1 MSLIHICQVCD
12 INNLKYILVVWK
24 SITINNPDCNFNLHL
39 IHNIVDKNSVDNFK
53 EEFNSI
59 YPDVTLIFYYIDINI
74 PYINRRL
81 KHVTIATMLRLYI
94 PLTLNNIDKV
104 LYLDVDVL
112 VIGNLEY
119 IWNLDCGETGLCL
132 KSSIYPSWAEINN
145 HRCGNAGVMLMNL
158 NTLRQN
164 NFTEKVLDFNLEKS
178 EDDQA
183 LINKYAQGKYNNLE
197 GNMNIFMN
205 QDDDKYKDPIIY
217 HLVGSKK
224 PWNSIENNILFQL
237 WHSYNNIAVS
247 TNIQNI
253 SEGCIGIGIL
263 IYDTTNLGDWTQT
276 AAALYVWWVYF
287 KRPNTFK
294 NFVETCIEKSEI
306 ESYPIIWINRDRIS
320 ECIKPKEIHK
330 VIILCNGW
338 WMNKYNDEYCFIAPE
353 WIIPIYISVHISN
366 PEILSEEVIEYLK
379 KNEPIGCR
387 DNSTKILLQNNGVNA
402 YFSGCLTMTLNL
414 RDTKLGFIPKNNYQD
429 KIVIIDYDIESTEN
443 TIKLTQF
450 ISDIHNKY
458 NLIDTI
464 QRSIDL
470 LFAEKVITN
479 RLHVWLPLICN
490 NANIVLMNNNTKKEF
505 VSGDSDYQN
514 INRFAG
520 IIEVIN
526 NKNNLK
532 VFNSLLLNKTLY
544 EIIKK
549 ICEIIKINSSIDP
562 SIKEKSQRIIDIL
575 PKPFISIHVHRG
587 DYLTRRPSAY
597 KTTQTVYIF
606 NKILSVMIKN
616 PEVEYKSVY
625 IFSNEENLNYFNSL
639 KIIPIIPKVYTVI
652 DFPELIEQRKI
663 DNYVLYLIEKCI
675 EGAAQSRISTWKT
688 NNSYYSENLD
698 ETSGYN

>member
-12 INNLKYILVVWK
+12 INILKYICVVWK
-24 SITINNPDCNFNLHL
+24 SITMNNPECNFNLHL
-39 IHNIVDKNSVDNFK
+39 IHNIVDKQSLDIFK
-53 EEFNSI
+53 EQFNSI
-59 YPDVTLIFYYIDINI
+59 YSEVTLIFYYIDINI
-74 PYINRRL
+74 PYINHRL
-81 KHVTIATMLRLYI
+81 QHVTIATMLRLYI
-94 PLTLNNIDKV
+94 PFKLNTIDKV
-104 LYLDVDVL
+104 LYLDIDVL
-112 VIGNLEY
+112 VTGNLEY

-132 KSSIYPSWAEINN
+132 KSSIESSWKETNN
-145 HRCGNAGVMLMNL
+145 YKCGNAGVMLMDL
-158 NTLRQN
+158 NTLRNN

-205 QDDDKYKDPIIY
+205 QDHDKYKDPIIY
-217 HLVGSKK
+217 HLVGHKK
-224 PWNSIENNILFQL
+224 PWNSIENNILFDL

-247 TNIQNI
+247 TNTQNI
-253 SEGCIGIGIL
+253 RENGIGIGVL
-263 IYDTTNLGDWTQT
+263 IYDTSNLGDWTQT

-320 ECIKPKEIHK
+320 EYIKPKEVNK
-330 VIILCNGW
+330 VVILCNGW
-338 WMNKYNDEYCFIAPE
+338 WMHKYNDKHCFIPPE
-353 WIIPIYISVHISN
+353 WIKAIYISVHISN
-366 PEILSEEVIEYLK
+366 PEILSKEVIEYLK

-387 DNSTKILLQNNGVNA
+387 DNSTKNLLENNGINA

-414 RDTKLGFIPKNNYQD
+414 RDSKLGFIPKNNYQD
-429 KIVIIDYDIESTEN
+429 KIVVIDYDMKNTENTEN
-443 TIKLTQF
+443 TINLTQT

-470 LFAEKVITN
+470 LFAEKVITK

-490 NANIVLMNNNTKKEF
+490 NANVVLMNNNTEREF
-505 VSGDSDYQN
+505 VSGDSDFIYQH
-514 INRFAG
+514 INRFDG

-532 VFNSLLLNKTLY
+532 VFKSLLLNKTLY
-544 EIIKK
+544 EIIKFNYSINPSINEK
-549 ICEIIKINSSIDP
+549 AQEIINF
-562 SIKEKSQRIIDIL
+562 L
-575 PKPFISIHVHRG
+575 PKPFISIHVQRG
-587 DYLTRRPSAY
+587 DYLPLRPSAY

-606 NKILSVMIKN
+606 NKILRVIRKN

-625 IFSNEENLNYFNSL
+625 IYSNEENLNYFNSL
-639 KIIPIIPKVYTVI
+639 KTIPILPKVYTVI
-652 DFPELIEQRKI
+652 DFPELIEQRKT
-663 DNYVLYLIEKCI
+663 DNYVLYLMEKCI
-675 EGAAQSRISTWKT
+675 EDAAQNRISTWKT

-698 ETSGYN
+698 ETPGSN